1 MMIRQ
6 SGFSGDAVEPL
17 KMETNEV
24 ARPLDVV
31 FPRMR
36 AKSVKGLF
44 LCVAQCLLLAIPALP
59 GADSVAV
66 EPGLPWYFGASL
78 DDVARVIAKSD
89 FVFAGVVQVDG
100 EGAGGNSTTASGRVV
115 FQRGLFS
122 RGGAFPRSVPFRR
135 DISQVGLARGESSAT
150 APFYLWGVP
159 MNGVQVVAFARQ
171 DDKGGGLSL
180 LKAVPTSVK
189 GVPELLDALKLL
201 AAREDPSSHPKMS
214 GESPPPSGAV
224 LAEKVLARWRE
235 QTGSGD
241 VKP

>member
-1 MMIRQ
+1 M
-6 SGFSGDAVEPL
+6 D
-17 KMETNEV
+17 
-24 ARPLDVV
+24 
-31 FPRMR
+31 FPSTGMNFE
-36 AKSVKGLF
+36 KVIF
-44 LCVAQCLLLAIPALP
+44 LCVAQCLLLAIAALP

-89 FVFAGVVQVDG
+89 FVFEGGVQVDG
-100 EGAGGNSTTASGRVV
+100 EDAGGNSTTASGRVV

-122 RGGAFPRSVPFRR
+122 RGGAFPQSLPFRR

-159 MNGVQVVAFARQ
+159 MNGVQVIAFARQ
-171 DDKGGGLSL
+171 DDKGGLSL

-201 AAREDPSSHPKMS
+201 AAREDPSSPPKMS

-235 QTGSGD
+235 QSGSRD